1 MKYVLFAVLAVA
13 AIVLLMTL
21 IGMTLPAGHTA
32 SRKAR
37 FRQTP
42 QALFSVISGSGE
54 WRSSLQQVEALPS
67 VDGRERWKEIDRRGS
82 GITYEL
88 VESTPPLRRV
98 TRIADDA
105 LPYAGTWTIE
115 LAPAPGGATISVTER
130 GEVKNPI
137 FRFISK
143 FFTGHYQSI
152 DLYLG
157 DLGTRFDEQLTIE

>member
-1 MKYVLFAVLAVA
+1 MKYVLIAVLAVG

-42 QALFSVISGSGE
+42 QAVFAVISGSGE

-67 VDGRERWKEIDRRGS
+67 VNGRERWKEIDRRGS
-82 GITYEL
+82 GIIYEL

-105 LPYAGTWTIE
+105 LPYGGTWTLE
-115 LAPAPGGATISVTER
+115 LAPAPGGSTISVTER
-130 GEVKNPI
+130 GEIKNPI

-143 FFTGHYQSI
+143 FFLGHYQSI

-157 DLGTRFDEQLTIE
+157 DLGKRFDERLTIE

>member
-1 MKYVLFAVLAVA
+1 MKYILIALLAVA
-13 AIVLLMTL
+13 ALVLLMTI
-21 IGMTLPAGHTA
+21 IGMTLPSGHTA

-42 QALFSVISGSGE
+42 QALFEAISGPGE
-54 WRSSLQQVEALPS
+54 WRSSLQQIEPLPS
-67 VDGRERWKEIDRRGS
+67 VDGRQRWIEIDKRGS

-98 TRIADDA
+98 TRIADDT
-105 LPYAGTWTIE
+105 LPFSGTWTIE
-115 LAPAPGGATISVTER
+115 LAPAAGGATVSVTER

-137 FRFISK
+137 FRFVSK
-143 FFTGHYQSI
+143 YIMGHYQTI

-157 DLGTRFDEQLTIE
+157 DLGKRFDEHLTIE